1 MKIKL
6 TEEIWKESK
15 GREIDFVHFI
25 TPTGRP
31 FGVEV
36 KYQSRVSGW
45 DEQSISKSIGQG
57 VLVTRGSFKLNKVC
71 HIPLRAFLLLE
82 SGSYSPRNT
91 KKTSYL

>member
-1 MKIKL
+1 VEGEMKIKL

-36 KYQSRVSGW
+36 KYQSRVSG
-45 DEQSISKSIGQG
+45 
-57 VLVTRGSFKLNKVC
+57 
-71 HIPLRAFLLLE
+71 
-82 SGSYSPRNT
+82 
-91 KKTSYL
+91 